1 MVAKIPVPI
10 NKIPAVA
17 GSGNPVDVPPV
28 LGSVVVSAP
37 GLLSALAVAVGVAL
51 AVDEALAVD
60 VAVAVDEALAVG
72 LATTASPVGLSSKA
86 LAPSRSSSLRSS
98 PPGLSSKLRSPPRS
112 SPPRSSP
119 VGLSSWAN
127 AAGAKSS
134 AASII
139 ANSSITDLR
148 IFFLSALFFRD
159 YSSLTSR

>member
-1 MVAKIPVPI
+1 MAATIPVPI
-10 NKIPAVA
+10 NRIPAVA

-51 AVDEALAVD
+51 AVDEALAV
-60 VAVAVDEALAVG
+60 VEAIAVDEALAVG
-72 LATTASPVGLSSKA
+72 LATTSSPVGLSSK
-86 LAPSRSSSLRSS
+86 P
-98 PPGLSSKLRSPPRS
+98 RSPPRS

-127 AAGAKSS
+127 AAGAKTS

-139 ANSSITDLR
+139 ANSSIKDLR
-148 IFFLSALFFRD
+148 IFFLSALSLHD
-159 YSSLTSR
+159 CSSLTFR